1 MLLPQNGVN
10 AMNQINSIESEVR
23 SYCRAY
29 PAMFDKAKDVFLY
42 DEDGKKYYDFLCGAG
57 SLNYGH
63 NNPILKKAIIDY
75 LNDDRIIHS
84 LDIASKA
91 KEAFLESFQNKILS
105 PRDLKYKVQ
114 FTGPTG
120 TNAVEAAL
128 KLARKVTG
136 RTNIISFTNGF
147 HGVTLGAV
155 AATGNQHHRGG
166 AGIPLS
172 GVTFMP
178 YDGYMGKS
186 MNSIDYL
193 RRVLEDNSSG
203 TDLPAAIILETV
215 QGEGGINVASQ
226 KWLKEIQSICHEYG
240 ILMIV
245 DDIQVG
251 CGRTGTFFSF
261 EEAEIEP
268 DLIVLSKSLSGF
280 GLPFS
285 LLLMKP
291 KHDIWEPGEHNGTF
305 RGNNL
310 AFVTAKTAIDEYWD
324 TQELEAEV
332 GRKSI
337 ILRERLS
344 KIAKKYISDNVEVRG
359 RGMAYGIDVVL
370 EDVAEAI
377 KKKCFENGLILETCG
392 PVDQVVKFLPA
403 LTIKDQDLNDGLD
416 IFEKSVKQVME
427 DSDFQKQIEDEIVQ
441 N

>member
-1 MLLPQNGVN
+1 LLPQTGVDEMS
-10 AMNQINSIESEVR
+10 AINSIESEVR

-29 PAMFDKAKDVFLY
+29 PTTFDKAKDVFLY
-42 DEDGKKYYDFLCGAG
+42 DKDGNKYFDFLMGAG

-84 LDIASKA
+84 LDMASKA
-91 KEAFLESFQNKILS
+91 KEEFLETFQKKILA
-105 PRDLKYKVQ
+105 PRDLKYKLQ

-136 RTNIISFTNGF
+136 RTNVISFTNGF

-203 TDLPAAIILETV
+203 LDLPAAIILETV
-215 QGEGGINVASQ
+215 QGEGGINVATK
-226 KWLKEIQSICHEYG
+226 KWLQEIQSICHEYG
-240 ILMIV
+240 IMLIV

-268 DLIVLSKSLSGF
+268 DMITLSKSLSGF

-337 ILRERLS
+337 ILRERLTE
-344 KIAKKYISDNVEVRG
+344 IAKNHISEDVEVRG
-359 RGMAYGIDVVL
+359 RGLAYGIDVVL
-370 EDVAEAI
+370 EDLAEAI
-377 KKKCFENGLILETCG
+377 KKKAFENGLILETCG
-392 PVDQVVKFLPA
+392 PVDQVVKFLPS
-403 LTIKDQDLNDGLD
+403 LTIKDADLNDGLD

-427 DSDFQKQIEDEIVQ
+427 DSDFQKKLEDEILQ

>member
-1 MLLPQNGVN
+1 MLPHTGVDDMS
-10 AMNQINSIESEVR
+10 AINSIESEVR

-29 PAMFDKAKDVFLY
+29 PTTFDKAKDVYLY
-42 DEDGKKYYDFLCGAG
+42 DKDGNKYFDFLMGAG

-75 LNDDRIIHS
+75 LNDDRITHS
-84 LDIASKA
+84 LDMASKA
-91 KEAFLESFQNKILS
+91 KEEFLDTFQKKILA
-105 PRDLKYKVQ
+105 PRDLKYKLQ

-128 KLARKVTG
+128 KLARKITG
-136 RTNIISFTNGF
+136 RTNVISFTNGF

-203 TDLPAAIILETV
+203 LDLPAAIILETV
-215 QGEGGINVASQ
+215 QGEGGINVATK
-226 KWLKEIQSICHEYG
+226 KWLQEIQSICHEYG
-240 ILMIV
+240 IMLIV

-261 EEAEIEP
+261 EEAELEP
-268 DLIVLSKSLSGF
+268 DMIILSKSLSGF

-291 KHDIWEPGEHNGTF
+291 KHDIWKPGEHNGTF
-305 RGNNL
+305 RGNNM

-337 ILRERLS
+337 LLRERLTE
-344 KIAKKYISDNVEVRG
+344 IAKKYISEDVDVRG
-359 RGMAYGIDVVL
+359 RGLAYGVDVIL
-370 EDVAEAI
+370 EDLAEAI
-377 KKKCFENGLILETCG
+377 KKKSFENGLILETCG
-392 PVDQVVKFLPA
+392 PIDQVVKFLPS
-403 LTIKDQDLNDGLD
+403 LTIKDEDLNEGLNL
-416 IFEKSVKQVME
+416 FEKSVKQVME
-427 DSDFQKQIEDEIVQ
+427 DSDFQKKLEDEILQ

>member
-1 MLLPQNGVN
+1 MS
-10 AMNQINSIESEVR
+10 AINSIESEVR

-29 PAMFDKAKDVFLY
+29 PTTFDKAKDVYLY
-42 DEDGKKYYDFLCGAG
+42 DKDGNKYFDFLMGAG
-57 SLNYGH
+57 ALNYGH

-84 LDIASKA
+84 LDMASKS
-91 KEAFLESFQNKILS
+91 KEEFLDTFQKKILA
-105 PRDLKYKVQ
+105 PRDLKYKLQ

-136 RTNIISFTNGF
+136 RTNVISFTNGF

-203 TDLPAAIILETV
+203 LDLPAAIILETV
-215 QGEGGINVASQ
+215 QGEGGINVATK
-226 KWLKEIQSICHEYG
+226 KWLQEIQSICHEFG
-240 ILMIV
+240 IMLIV

-261 EEAEIEP
+261 EEAGLEP
-268 DLIVLSKSLSGF
+268 DMIILSKSLSGY

-337 ILRERLS
+337 ILRERLTE
-344 KIAKKYISDNVEVRG
+344 IAKKHISEDVEVRG
-359 RGMAYGIDVVL
+359 RGLAYGIDVIL
-370 EDVAEAI
+370 EDLAEAI
-377 KKKCFENGLILETCG
+377 KQKSFENGLILETCG
-392 PVDQVVKFLPA
+392 PVDQVVKFLPS
-403 LTIKDQDLNDGLD
+403 LTIKDEDLNEGLVL
-416 IFEKSVKQVME
+416 FEKSVKQVME
-427 DSDFQKQIEDEIVQ
+427 DSDFQKKLEDEILQ